1 METLTE
7 NEIVSEEAS
16 YRDVFK
22 NKNFVKLLS
31 GQLFSNVGDAVFRI
45 AIVLYVYSLT
55 GSAAQMT
62 FVLAAQTLPWILIGP
77 ISGVLADRISRKTIM
92 VTADF
97 IRAASIIAIPFI
109 NTFYILLIIAFID
122 GVGSS
127 SFSAPRSA
135 AIPEMV
141 GLKLYVKAISISRL
155 IFQTLAVLGPLM
167 AAPIYA
173 FFGPPAFWI
182 TSGCYVL
189 SGAIILLTTIPSASR
204 DKEEKLTV
212 RTIFSDLG
220 EGLGFL
226 FRQRIIRVLL
236 ILFTFVVIGSAFAG
250 PLIYP
255 WIFEIRHSGNV
266 ALEQVANIEY
276 GIVGAVVALGTVIG
290 NILFA
295 KFEKQIG
302 RNRAIVAGVVAL
314 AVYYMIFI
322 FTPSIYVIGVFGFIS
337 GVMLGMH
344 SLSINAY
351 FAEEVPN
358 EIRGRAYSAT
368 NAYIQI
374 FSVACLS
381 LSGLTSE
388 AIGIA
393 NTMLMASGILLLG
406 IILLS
411 IKTRLFNFT
420 NVKTETIAP
429 LPGD

>member
-1 METLTE
+1 MTE
-7 NEIVSEEAS
+7 NKIENEAESS
-16 YRDVFK
+16 YRDVFR
-22 NKNFVKLLS
+22 NKEFVKLLS

-45 AIVLYVYSLT
+45 SIVLYVYSIT

-62 FVLAAQTLPWILIGP
+62 FVLAAQTLPWILVGP

-92 VTADF
+92 VIADF
-97 IRAASIIAIPFI
+97 IRAVSIIAIPFI
-109 NTFYILLIIAFID
+109 STFYILLIIAFID

-182 TSGCYVL
+182 TTGCYII
-189 SGAIILLTTIPSASR
+189 SGMIILITKIPSASR
-204 DKEEKLTV
+204 KEERLTA
-212 RTIFSDLG
+212 RIIFRDLG

-226 FRQRIIRVLL
+226 YRQRIIRVLL

-255 WIFEIRHSGNV
+255 WIFEIRHGGNL
-266 ALEQVANIEY
+266 ALEQIANIEY
-276 GIVGAVVALGTVIG
+276 GIVGAAVALGTVIG

-295 KFEKQIG
+295 KFERRIG
-302 RNRAIVAGVVAL
+302 RNRAIISGVVAL

-322 FTPSIYVIGVFGFIS
+322 FTPPIYVIGIFGFIS
-337 GVMLGMH
+337 GIMLGMH

-368 NAYIQI
+368 NAYIQV

-411 IKTRLFNFT
+411 VKTRLFNFT
-420 NVKTETIAP
+420 NIKTETVAP